1 MMCCDDVMRKGG
13 GGSSLVCVCVCACV
27 VDCLSMD
34 VCVEEILFF
43 SSPLSLSLPLSLLLF
58 SQMIHHYIGFPAAVA
73 AVLLC
78 DFVSSI
84 F

>member
-1 MMCCDDVMRKGG
+1 MMCCDDVMRKGGG

-43 SSPLSLSLPLSLLLF
+43 SSPLSLSPSLSSFFTDTSLYYSPLLLCV
-58 SQMIHHYIGFPAAVA
+58 I
-73 AVLLC
+73 LC
-78 DFVSSI
+78 QAF
-84 F
+84 FELYH